1 MKKILQLGKKLVVS
15 LVKGTGNVLNPQ
27 TQIRSVGGRR
37 VWVSILLT
45 LLSMAFVLVSAS
57 MGIPASVML
66 ATLGIAG
73 ATGGSF
79 VVGESI
85 RDVVDT
91 KKQ

>member
-1 MKKILQLGKKLVVS
+1 MLKILEIAKKVAVALGK
-15 LVKGTGNVLNPQ
+15 GTLKVISPSA
-27 TQIRSVGGRR
+27 QIQAVGGRR

-85 RDVVDT
+85 RDVADT